1 MPLQGKNEVQHAAVE
16 RIHLAAVGID
26 VYGGDTGA
34 VLMPQGG
41 GYIIGGGG
49 QLIEGEGSPGM
60 SRPVGGKR
68 GEGRIR

>member
-16 RIHLAAVGID
+16 RINLAAVGID

-41 GYIIGGGG
+41 GLG
-49 QLIEGEGSPGM
+49 LHLRAVLLFLPA
-60 SRPVGGKR
+60 
-68 GEGRIR
+68 